1 MSNPNELEK
10 LKSES
15 YQNEMALSVFSGIV
29 KYYNELEGING

>member
-1 MSNPNELEK
+1 MSNPDELEN

-29 KYYNELEGING
+29 KYLNEVDVIK